1 MAFIFVTGTVI
12 SGVAL
17 SNSINSIPEFTFN
30 FQFLVFD
37 PALLSLSLTY
47 ILPMTDVFSYFL
59 LISIDVEGLVRIFF
73 IIT

>member
-1 MAFIFVTGTVI
+1 M

-17 SNSINSIPEFTFN
+17 SNSTNSIPEIIFD
-30 FQFLVFD
+30 FQILVFD

-47 ILPMTDVFSYFL
+47 ILPMTDVFAYFL